1 MRTKNESHA
10 AVDNT
15 PPPTRAHSLHSL
27 NVEADGGN
35 SGHLKTHESEA
46 AAAAAAESA
55 DTYNFTE
62 LELVQDGGLAGSVE
76 PNHQNSH
83 FLFGKKT
90 LEQALEGSHFE
101 ESGSSGCYLS
111 HTIELCGPCPLT
123 L

>member
-1 MRTKNESHA
+1 MVGIVVTCNAEQDASA
-10 AVDNT
+10 A
-15 PPPTRAHSLHSL
+15 RAHRGST
-27 NVEADGGN
+27 A
-35 SGHLKTHESEA
+35 
-46 AAAAAAESA
+46 
-55 DTYNFTE
+55 TYNFTE

-83 FLFGKKT
+83 FLFGKQT
-90 LEQALEGSHFE
+90 LEQALEGTHLE